1 MAPAHDIQQV
11 VTRGGDLFSSLN
23 PYTTTSN
30 LKQVTSTT
38 TTIQTT
44 TILRTHGNKS
54 TREPR
59 TDSRNR
65 KGDPTVKGN
74 TTGPMGFPPLT
85 PLAPPGSALLGGAGG
100 TEEGKNERNKGEALA
115 HFPIS
120 HMRPR
125 NREELP
131 RNIKP
136 FIQVEHRE

>member
-85 PLAPPGSALLGGAGG
+85 PSPPPDPPSWEVQEGLRREKMRG
-100 TEEGKNERNKGEALA
+100 TKGRLSLT
-115 HFPIS
+115 FP
-120 HMRPR
+120 
-125 NREELP
+125 
-131 RNIKP
+131 
-136 FIQVEHRE
+136 